1 MLNFWSVRL
10 GLLLRRLVMSPFIA
24 TTTVCVYLVVAVSGC
39 ALGGSP
45 RVGVANPASV
55 ACVKAGGRLV
65 IASTQQGEQGTCHL
79 PSGEVCDEWVFYRQG
94 MKC

>member
-1 MLNFWSVRL
+1 MVARL
-10 GLLLRRLVMSPFIA
+10 SFFASLMSSCSQVPSTSARI
-24 TTTVCVYLVVAVSGC
+24 
-39 ALGGSP
+39 
-45 RVGVANPASV
+45 ANPASV

-65 IASTQQGEQGTCHL
+65 IASTQQGEQGMCHL

>member
-1 MLNFWSVRL
+1 M
-10 GLLLRRLVMSPFIA
+10 
-24 TTTVCVYLVVAVSGC
+24 SGC
-39 ALGGSP
+39 APGSSP

-65 IASTQQGEQGTCHL
+65 IVSTQDGEQGMCQL